1 MPENRREIPTRL
13 TLTPSPA
20 LVTPIRSPIMFKAL
34 LSTWTLFTGIAMIML
49 GNGLQG
55 SLLGVRASMEGFSTT
70 TTGFIMTGYFVGF
83 LGGSVLVPRWVRNV
97 GHIRVFAALASLA
110 SVAILAHAVFINAT
124 LWTLMRL
131 MTGFCYAGLYIVA
144 ESWLN
149 ESASNENR
157 GQLLSLYMIVTYG
170 GLALG
175 QLLLNLSPPDSFV
188 LFVVTSAL
196 ISLAL
201 VPMSLSIIS
210 APPLPAPRFISPLEL
225 YRASPLGVVGATGVG
240 MANGAWLGMG
250 AVYATQLGLGVNQVA
265 LFLMS
270 NYIGAVLLQWPIGWL
285 SDRFDRRWILT
296 LVAFVAAG
304 CALAALVAVRSGN
317 PWLLYL
323 SVGLLGGTMSP
334 LYSLA
339 IAHTNDFLDRDQ
351 MVAASGTLVMV
362 GGVGASFGP
371 TVASTAMNTLGTDG
385 FFYGLAT
392 ILTGIG
398 TFALYRMTR
407 RSAMPL
413 EEQGH
418 YLPDTPYSSTY
429 ATEYVAEEAV
439 EWSEQQAEAAADEAA
454 SGTA

>member
-1 MPENRREIPTRL
+1 
-13 TLTPSPA
+13 
-20 LVTPIRSPIMFKAL
+20 MFQAL

-55 SLLGVRASMEGFSTT
+55 SLLGIRASLEGFSTT

-83 LGGSVLVPRWVRNV
+83 LGGSLLVPRWVRNV

-110 SVAILAHAVFINAT
+110 SVAILAHAVFINAW
-124 LWTLMRL
+124 LWALMRL

-157 GQLLSLYMIVTYG
+157 GQLLSLYMIITYG
-170 GLALG
+170 GVALG
-175 QLLLNLSPPDSFV
+175 QLLLNLSPPDSFE

-201 VPMSLSIIS
+201 VPMSLSLMS
-210 APPLPAPRFISPLEL
+210 APPLPAPQFISPWAL
-225 YRASPLGVVGATGVG
+225 YKASPLGVVGATGMG
-240 MANGAWLGMG
+240 MANGAWFGMG
-250 AVYATQLGLGVNQVA
+250 AVYATQMGLGVKQVA

-270 NYIGAVLLQWPIGWL
+270 YYIGAVLLQWPIGWL

-296 LVAFVAAG
+296 LTAFASAG
-304 CALAALVAVRSGN
+304 CALATMATAEFGN
-317 PWLLYL
+317 PLLLYL
-323 SVGLLGGTMSP
+323 GVALFGGAMSP
-334 LYSLA
+334 LYSIS

-351 MVAASGTLVMV
+351 MVAAAGTLMLV

-371 TVASTAMNTLGTDG
+371 TLASTAMNTMGTDG
-385 FFYGLAT
+385 FFMGLAM
-392 ILTGIG
+392 ILGG
-398 TFALYRMTR
+398 VGCFALYRMTR
-407 RSAMPL
+407 RASIPL

-418 YLPDTPYSSTY
+418 YVADTFYGSAYS
-429 ATEYVAEEAV
+429 TEYALEAAS
-439 EWSEQQAEAAADEAA
+439 EWPEDQETAEASEAPTDAMA
-454 SGTA
+454 SGTAYNPRDP